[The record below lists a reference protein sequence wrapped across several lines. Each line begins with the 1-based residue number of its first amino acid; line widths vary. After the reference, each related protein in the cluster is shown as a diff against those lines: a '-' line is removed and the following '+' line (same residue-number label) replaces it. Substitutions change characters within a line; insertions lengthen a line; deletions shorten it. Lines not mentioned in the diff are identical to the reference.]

1 MLFDDAIDDWLTH
14 LKVERGLRPNTIAAY
29 AADLRRF
36 SAFAIEAGVDAVERV
51 EAPLLLRYLTGL
63 MDEGLGAR
71 SQARMLVAVRGLFRW
86 LRRESIVSSD
96 PCRAVALPRFARR
109 LPQLLTRGEVEALL
123 VAPGSHDDM
132 GPLALRDRALLELM
146 YATGCR
152 ISEALDLRLTELHLD
167 ESLCRVT
174 GKGDKERLVPLHDA
188 AVQVLRVYL
197 EHPSGRAALCVSR
210 PAAAVPWVFVS
221 RRGRRL
227 SRQAAW
233 VRLRQHAV
241 QAGITRPISPHK
253 LRHSFATHLLEGGA
267 DLRSVQT
274 LLGHADISTTQVY
287 THVSDAHVRAAYD
300 KHHPRA

>member
-1 MLFDDAIDDWLTH
+1 MHLDDAIDDFLTH
-14 LKVERGLRPNTIAAY
+14 LKVERGLRPNSIAAY

-36 SAFAIEAGVDAVERV
+36 AAFAIEAEVERV
-51 EAPLLLRYLTGL
+51 ERVESVLLLRYLTSL
-63 MDEGLGAR
+63 VDAGLGAR

-86 LRRESIVSSD
+86 LRRERIVSVD

-109 LPQLLTRGEVEALL
+109 LPQLLTRAEVEALL
-123 VAPGSHDDM
+123 VAPGSE

-152 ISEALDLRLTELHLD
+152 ISEALDLRLAELHLD
-167 ESLCRVT
+167 QALCRLT
-174 GKGDKERLVPLHDA
+174 GKGDKQRLVPLHDA
-188 AVQVLRVYL
+188 AVAALRAYL
-197 EHPSGRAALCVSR
+197 ERDTGR
-210 PAAAVPWVFVS
+210 PALTRRASIPWVFLS
-221 RRGRRL
+221 RNGKRL

-233 VRLRQHAV
+233 VRLRQHALH
-241 QAGITRPISPHK
+241 AGIMRPISPHK

-287 THVSDAHVRAAYD
+287 THVSDAHVRDAYD
-300 KHHPRA
+300 RHHPRA

>member
-1 MLFDDAIDDWLTH
+1 MHVDNAIDDWLTH
-14 LKVERGLRPNTIAAY
+14 LKVERGLQPNTITAY
-29 AADLRRF
+29 ATDLRRF
-36 SAFAIEAGVDAVERV
+36 GAFVIEGGAASVGSIEP
-51 EAPLLLRYLTGL
+51 PLLLRYLTGL
-63 MDEGLGAR
+63 VDAGLGAR

-86 LRRESIVSSD
+86 LRREGIVSTD
-96 PCRAVALPRFARR
+96 PCQAVALPRFARR
-109 LPQLLTRGEVEALL
+109 LPQLLTRSEVEALL
-123 VAPGSHDDM
+123 LAPGTE

-146 YATGCR
+146 YATGSR
-152 ISEALDLRLTELHLD
+152 ISEALDLQLPALHLD
-167 ESLCRVT
+167 QSLCRLS
-174 GKGDKERLVPLHDA
+174 GKGDKQRLVPLHDPAVA
-188 AVQVLRVYL
+188 ALREYL
-197 EHPSGRAALCVSR
+197 ERETGR
-210 PAAAVPWVFVS
+210 PALACPRPPAAIPWVFLS
-221 RRGRRL
+221 RNGKRL

-287 THVSDAHVRAAYD
+287 THVSDSHVRDAYD

>member
-1 MLFDDAIDDWLTH
+1 MHLDDAIDDFLTH
-14 LKVERGLRPNTIAAY
+14 LKVERGLRPNSIAAY

-36 SAFAIEAGVDAVERV
+36 AAFAIEAEVERV
-51 EAPLLLRYLTGL
+51 ERVESVLLLRYLTSL
-63 MDEGLGAR
+63 VDAGLGAR

-86 LRRESIVSSD
+86 LRRERIVSVD

-109 LPQLLTRGEVEALL
+109 LPQLLTRAEVEALL
-123 VAPGSHDDM
+123 VAPGSE

-152 ISEALDLRLTELHLD
+152 ISEALDLRLAELHLD
-167 ESLCRVT
+167 QALCRLT
-174 GKGDKERLVPLHDA
+174 GKGDKQRLVPLHDA
-188 AVQVLRVYL
+188 AVAALRAYL
-197 EHPSGRAALCVSR
+197 ERDTGR
-210 PAAAVPWVFVS
+210 PALTRRASIPWVFLS
-221 RRGRRL
+221 RNGKRL

-233 VRLRQHAV
+233 VRLRQHALH
-241 QAGITRPISPHK
+241 AGIMRPISPHK

-287 THVSDAHVRAAYD
+287 THVDREHLRQVH
-300 KHHPRA
+300 KQFHPRG

>member
-36 SAFAIEAGVDAVERV
+36 SAFAIEGGVLAVERV

-63 MDEGLGAR
+63 MDDGLGAR

-86 LRRESIVSSD
+86 LRREAIVSSD

-123 VAPGSHDDM
+123 VAPGEDGS
-132 GPLALRDRALLELM
+132 LALRDRALLELM

-152 ISEALDLRLTELHLD
+152 ISEALDLRLPELHLD
-167 ESLCRVT
+167 QSLCRVT
-174 GKGDKERLVPLHDA
+174 GKGDKQRLVPLHDA
-188 AVQVLRVYL
+188 AVVALRAYL
-197 EHPSGRAALCVSR
+197 DAGRAALCVSR

-221 RRGRRL
+221 KRGRRL

-233 VRLRQHAV
+233 VRLRHHAV